1 MILKELPY
9 NKSMTIA
16 QQLNVTTFPFIVKNK
31 DGDKI
36 YREDSDGY
44 WAKHEY
50 DAQGNIIRFENSNGY
65 WCKREY
71 DAHSNEIYYENSNGF
86 WTKREL
92 DTQGNEIRYENS
104 YGYIKDNRP
113 KIVELTLQDIADK
126 LSINLEQL
134 RIKD

>member
-1 MILKELPY
+1 
-9 NKSMTIA
+9 MTIA
-16 QQLNVTTFPFIVKNK
+16 QQLKVTTFPFIVKDK
-31 DGDKI
+31 DGKEI
-36 YREDSDGY
+36 YHENYDGY
-44 WAKHEY
+44 WTKHEF
-50 DAQGNIIRFENSNGY
+50 DAQGNIIRGENSNGY

-126 LSINLEQL
+126 LGINSEQL